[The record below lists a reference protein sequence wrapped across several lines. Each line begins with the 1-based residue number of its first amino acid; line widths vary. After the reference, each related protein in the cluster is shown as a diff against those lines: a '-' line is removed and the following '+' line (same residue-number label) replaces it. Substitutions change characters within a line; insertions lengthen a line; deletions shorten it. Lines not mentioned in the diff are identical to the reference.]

1 MRQAGTH
8 QPGSLVQQRLL
19 GGGERVTRGRAG
31 RRGARRAGGSATRRR
46 RAHTRAR
53 KPRGG
58 ARGPDATLPAAGH
71 SSSATA
77 TLPAQRVSSSRP
89 FSLRRLGPRNGWR
102 KKSSEMSLRV
112 VRGLAS
118 GAGAGFAST
127 SASGGVSSMTS
138 SAPKPAASYQGS
150 TNSRGEPH
158 GDGKRVFSSGRAL
171 PARPATHGASAPRP
185 MQTRPRASSVAGAS
199 GRSF

>member
-58 ARGPDATLPAAGH
+58 ARGPDVTLPAAGH
-71 SSSATA
+71 SSSARA

-89 FSLRRLGPRNGWR
+89 FSLRRLRPNNTFGFLVPEATFCREYAQNQVSGTRFCHFSRDRHTPEPPRYRAFCGFLAPDTCISSLFTAPSCLSARSCPVPDGGGCSRRVWVGPW
-102 KKSSEMSLRV
+102 SLW
-112 VRGLAS
+112 
-118 GAGAGFAST
+118 
-127 SASGGVSSMTS
+127 
-138 SAPKPAASYQGS
+138 
-150 TNSRGEPH
+150 
-158 GDGKRVFSSGRAL
+158 
-171 PARPATHGASAPRP
+171 
-185 MQTRPRASSVAGAS
+185 
-199 GRSF
+199 